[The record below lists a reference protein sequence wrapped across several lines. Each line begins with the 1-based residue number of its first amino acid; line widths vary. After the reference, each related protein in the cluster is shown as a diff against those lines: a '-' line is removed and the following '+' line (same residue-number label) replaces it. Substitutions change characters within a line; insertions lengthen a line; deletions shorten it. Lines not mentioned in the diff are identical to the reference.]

1 MLAKRLWCLVIWLAL
16 VLALPWGPAWGQS
29 RGLQERPGSITVQ
42 LKVQAITKENF
53 YLGEVWVA
61 PPKFTDVQM
70 GEQYWGDARA
80 VSFDR
85 LGNTVDLSASWQP
98 SDPAMVA
105 VSPDNGH
112 RIRFTVLKAGQSIL
126 RVTVGRL
133 SRQLT
138 IKAAYQNGALH
149 VEILQ

>member
-1 MLAKRLWCLVIWLAL
+1 MAAKRLWCLVIWLAL

-29 RGLQERPGSITVQ
+29 RGVKERLGNIKVQ

-80 VSFDR
+80 VTFDH
-85 LGNTVDLSASWQP
+85 LGNTVDLSASWHP
-98 SDPAMVA
+98 SDPTMVA
-105 VSPDNGH
+105 VSPDKGH
-112 RIRFTVLKAGQSIL
+112 RIKFTILKAGQSIL

-138 IKAAYQNGALH
+138 INAAYQDGALH